1 MTTGLCLVIYPA
13 GETFAILVKHTKI
26 QNEDSRHDVFYVLFG
41 LVKPFCNL
49 SVIPA

>member
-13 GETFAILVKHTKI
+13 VKIFAILVKHTKI
-26 QNEDSRHDVFYVLFG
+26 QNADSRHYVFYVLFG
-41 LVKPFCNL
+41 LAKPFCDL